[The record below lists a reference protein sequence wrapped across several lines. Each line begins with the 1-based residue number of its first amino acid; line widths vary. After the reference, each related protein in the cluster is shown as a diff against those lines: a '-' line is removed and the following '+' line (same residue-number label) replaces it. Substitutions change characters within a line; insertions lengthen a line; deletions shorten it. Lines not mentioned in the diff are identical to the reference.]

1 MENLCNFGD
10 LSFNIVEDKLSSS
23 NDIFWETK
31 KFSEMKNVQF
41 SVEEDL
47 GDYNGIESLCSNFGF
62 FQDDPS
68 EEDDFLMYH
77 HQQKGSYQD
86 YETFDNLH
94 FDMVHFDEQ
103 QCPTKD
109 PPLCDT
115 KKDQQFY
122 QTSLA
127 PVDILKNYGKG
138 FKRLLA
144 DEGKTLHPNNDFGLV
159 TNNENESKLST
170 VDIMKI
176 AGTKF
181 IQSSSSL
188 EFASG
193 LILNHPFGF
202 SFSGLSDEEKE
213 DVSLA
218 ESLLACAEKVGY
230 QQYERARKLLLQI
243 ESLSSKTGNPVK
255 RVVHYFAE
263 ALQQRIDKET
273 GRVSVST
280 NNMQKMGPLFDPQEV
295 TKDLNPALVAF
306 FEDLPFCKI
315 SMFTCVQTL
324 IENVTDAKKIHV
336 IDLEIRKGLQ
346 WTILMQALQARNK
359 CPIELLKITA
369 IVTGNIDILKHIV
382 EDTGKRLKDFARYL
396 NIPFLFDTIIV
407 SDLLHLSEDLFKID
421 SEETVAVY
429 SQFALQSKIQQ
440 SDQLETI
447 MRVVRTINP
456 IVMVVAEIEANHNSK
471 SFVNRFIE
479 ALFYFSAFFD
489 CFEDCMKGNEK
500 NRMDLESKYF
510 GHGIMNIVAEEGA
523 ERKSRNVKIDV
534 WRAFFTRF
542 GMVETKLS
550 MMSLYQAELVAK
562 RFPCSSS
569 CTFDMNGHCLL
580 VGWKGTPINSVSVWK
595 FI

>member
-23 NDIFWETK
+23 NDIFWETNK
-31 KFSEMKNVQF
+31 LSEMKNVKF

-68 EEDDFLMYH
+68 QEDELLLSTDQQKY
-77 HQQKGSYQD
+77 HQQPYQD
-86 YETFDNLH
+86 YESFDNLH
-94 FDMVHFDEQ
+94 FDMVQFDEQ
-103 QCPTKD
+103 QCPTKN

-122 QTSLA
+122 QT
-127 PVDILKNYGKG
+127 PPIEILKNYGKG
-138 FKRLLA
+138 FKRLSP
-144 DEGKTLHPNNDFGLV
+144 DEGKIHHP
-159 TNNENESKLST
+159 ENESKLST
-170 VDIMKI
+170 EDIMKI
-176 AGTKF
+176 AGTRF
-181 IQSSSSL
+181 IQSSSLS
-188 EFASG
+188 ESASG
-193 LILNHPFGF
+193 LILDHPFGF

-263 ALQQRIDKET
+263 ALRQRIDKET

-280 NNMQKMGPLFDPQEV
+280 NNMKKMGPLFDPQEV

-306 FEDLPFCKI
+306 FQDLPFCKI

-324 IENVTDAKKIHV
+324 IENVTNAKKIHV

-346 WTILMQALQARNK
+346 WTILMQALQSRNK
-359 CPIELLKITA
+359 CPVELLKITA
-369 IVTGNIDILKHIV
+369 IVTGNIETLKNIV

-407 SDLLHLSEDLFKID
+407 SDLLHLREDLFKID

-456 IVMVVAEIEANHNSK
+456 KVMVVAEIEANHNSK

-489 CFEDCMKGNEK
+489 CFEDCMKDDE
-500 NRMDLESKYF
+500 NRMILESKYF
-510 GHGIMNIVAEEGA
+510 GHGIRNMVAEEGA

-534 WRAFFTRF
+534 WRAFFARF
-542 GMVETKLS
+542 GMVETELS
-550 MMSLYQAELVAK
+550 MMSLYQAELMAK
-562 RFPCSSS
+562 RFPCGIS